1 MATFI
6 TSKSIGQ
13 NIGVNAQ
20 TSTGYWKYNHDGTDS
35 SVFEDGKQTITVA
48 NANGEFTII
57 PCLSDG
63 TVSGG
68 LTQLNLENNQLTSFD
83 GTGLSGLT
91 QLGLSNNQLTSF
103 DGTGLSG
110 LTYLNLSENQLT
122 SFDGTGLSGL
132 TVLSLMGPKTGG
144 GTLTSVSN
152 LPATLNLL
160 SLNNNQLT
168 SFDGTDLTSLIEL
181 YLGGNQLT
189 SFDGTG
195 LSGLTQLYLSNN
207 QLTSFDGTD
216 LTSLIELYL
225 GGNQLTSL
233 DVLPMVSLIKLFL
246 TDPYGLNGNP
256 MTAVA
261 NNTILSG
268 LVTKNSGG
276 GGNFY
281 TSGGRTSAGTS
292 DYDTLIGDGWNLLGL
307 DLVITSSGK
316 LRVKGVNTSQ

>member
-132 TVLSLMGPKTGG
+132 
-144 GTLTSVSN
+144 N
-152 LPATLNLL
+152 
-160 SLNNNQLT
+160 
-168 SFDGTDLTSLIEL
+168 
-181 YLGGNQLT
+181 
-189 SFDGTG
+189 
-195 LSGLTQLYLSNN
+195 QLYLSNN